1 MTDRIAYVG
10 ATEVLGPHGYPTIE
24 TVVATERGFEGRAVV
39 PWGMSVGKY
48 ECKKIYDGGKRY
60 RGRGVRTAV
69 QNVNEL
75 ISPALRGVDVS
86 RLGDIDRIM
95 LELDGTPD
103 KSKLGGNAI
112 LSVSMAAAKAGAK
125 ALGLP
130 LYRFLGGLGA
140 NRLPVLISNMVGG
153 GTFYNPKLVFEDYL
167 VMAYDFDST
176 AEAVEA
182 LSEVYLAL
190 GEALDGF
197 EKDVPMHKGL
207 YVPQTLNNEQVFE
220 ALVKAAEIAGFGGRM
235 RIALDVCA
243 GQFYDE
249 NKSRYAVEGTS
260 YTREEFVDYLA
271 ALRAKYPIA
280 FIEDP
285 LHEDDFEGFALACRS
300 IENTVICGDDLFAT
314 SVDRLEEGIR
324 LGAANSLLLKVDQ
337 VGTVS
342 EACAAAEYAHRNGYT
357 VTVSMRSRDTADT
370 FIADLAVA
378 VGAEYFKLG
387 APVMAERTEKLNR
400 FCAIERELGPVPE
413 FWRVRK

>member
-1 MTDRIAYVG
+1 MTDRIAHVG
-10 ATEVLGPHGYPTIE
+10 ALEVLGPHGYPTID
-24 TVVATERGFEGRAVV
+24 TVVVTERGFEGRAMV

-48 ECKKIYDGGKRY
+48 ECRKIYDGGKRY
-60 RGRGVRTAV
+60 RGLGVRTAV
-69 QNVNEL
+69 RNVNEV
-75 ISPALRGVDVS
+75 IAPALCGADVA
-86 RLGDIDRIM
+86 RLGDIDRMM

-103 KSKLGGNAI
+103 KSSLGGNAI
-112 LSVSMAAAKAGAK
+112 LSVSMAVAEAGANS
-125 ALGLP
+125 LGLP
-130 LYRFLGGLGA
+130 FYRYVGGLGA
-140 NRLPVLISNMVGG
+140 NRLPVLVSNMVGG
-153 GTFYNPKLVFEDYL
+153 GNFYNPRLVFEDYL
-167 VMAYDFDST
+167 VMAYDFEST

-182 LSEVYLAL
+182 ISEVYMALAEAL
-190 GEALDGF
+190 GEY

-207 YVPQTLNNEQVFE
+207 YVPQTLNNEQVFN
-220 ALVKAAEIAGFGGRM
+220 ALLKAADRAGFAGRM

-249 NKSRYAVEGTS
+249 ASGRYVVEGNS
-260 YTREEFVDYLA
+260 YTREEFIDYLA
-271 ALRAKYPIA
+271 ALRRAYPIE

-285 LHEDDFEGFALACRS
+285 LHEDDFEGFALACQR

-314 SVDRLEEGIR
+314 SVDRLDEGIR

-342 EACAAAEYAHRNGYT
+342 QAYAAAERAHRNGYS

-400 FCAIERELGPVPE
+400 FCAIERELGQVPD
-413 FWRVRK
+413 FWRTRN